1 MFQEGNRWNIIQH
14 LLSQDIIIKRK
25 PLLDHFSSG
34 LEILGFD
41 NAVQSDPETF
51 RDLFVLNSSLNAQT
65 VMQSIEFEET
75 EFVNVHRYFEQYILS
90 SNKATLKSFLT
101 FVTGSPVLPKFGFS
115 KIKVEVEKNTSSI
128 SSSTYLNSLSVPAA
142 FANQEQFNESLN
154 AVITEKTFNSIQQH
168 LFLLHSYMQKLVL
181 SLESNDISPSFT
193 VLILSKCVN
202 VETYVWFREILYYLV
217 IVVLQRKVLCMIL
230 DKLLFSRDQVLC

>member
-1 MFQEGNRWNIIQH
+1 
-14 LLSQDIIIKRK
+14 
-25 PLLDHFSSG
+25 
-34 LEILGFD
+34 
-41 NAVQSDPETF
+41 
-51 RDLFVLNSSLNAQT
+51 
-65 VMQSIEFEET
+65 MQSIEFEET

-154 AVITEKTFNSIQQH
+154 AVITEKTFNSI
-168 LFLLHSYMQKLVL
+168 
-181 SLESNDISPSFT
+181 
-193 VLILSKCVN
+193 
-202 VETYVWFREILYYLV
+202 
-217 IVVLQRKVLCMIL
+217 
-230 DKLLFSRDQVLC
+230 